1 MYAVIETS
9 IVRWNVDIASRNHR
23 LGTACVAGRTWFRP
37 GSRRTLMT
45 MAGAIANIIDDLEDR
60 GHLKGTDI
68 ANIADVST
76 ATVSRW
82 RTGKATPQPR
92 TQLVIADLRY
102 VVDRL
107 ADIYTA
113 DETRIWLYSR
123 NALLGGERAI
133 DLINQ
138 NRTEEILAAI
148 ERLDAGAFL

>member
-1 MYAVIETS
+1 
-9 IVRWNVDIASRNHR
+9 
-23 LGTACVAGRTWFRP
+23 
-37 GSRRTLMT
+37 MT

-68 ANIADVST
+68 ANIADVSA

-92 TQLVIADLRY
+92 TQLVISDLRY

-107 ADIYTA
+107 ADIYTP

-138 NRTEEILAAI
+138 NKTEEVLAAI
-148 ERLDAGAFL
+148 ERMDAGAFL